1 MRPVDLVTLL
11 SIGSAVLFVCVILWF
26 VLKRRRKWAIFLS
39 GILLIAY
46 SGYVFYYPT
55 LQKNTHKERYG
66 QLTEYLSENYPK
78 REFNITPE
86 EYGEEYVVGS
96 FTVHD
101 VDSPTMGVEMA
112 VNRAGDVTETAY
124 WHMLDSLTQ
133 QEVWKELEFSYG
145 GAYTL
150 DKEIPEI
157 TKLDEWMDGRLT
169 AFALSI
175 NDKPAIALFDYS
187 TGGYSQLDLQ
197 EGEKAGYV
205 SAEYGGYV
213 FIYMDEQ
220 FTADTLTVHSAD
232 GSEYTVNAGQK
243 GRLIVEK

>member
-1 MRPVDLVTLL
+1 MRTSDLVSLL
-11 SIGSAVLFVCVILWF
+11 WIGSAVFIVYVILWF
-26 VLKRRRKWAIFLS
+26 VLKKRKKWAIVLP

-55 LQKNTHKERYG
+55 MQKNTHAERYD
-66 QLTEYLSENYPK
+66 QLTEFLSENYPK

-101 VDSPTMGVEMA
+101 IDSPTMGVEMA

-133 QEVWKELEFSYG
+133 QELWKGIEFSYE

-150 DKEIPEI
+150 DRESPEI
-157 TKLDEWMDGRLT
+157 AKLDEWMDGGLT

-175 NDKPAIALFDYS
+175 NDRPAIALFDYS
-187 TGGYSQLDLQ
+187 DGGYSQLDLQ